1 VDKREPANFRLPLVE
16 MGFKERKLKA
26 GDIIIGDMLVE
37 RKGSTQFVT
46 DWFSGQLDWQIRN
59 MFKRKKYRPAI
70 IMEWEDLS
78 KIMKWLPR
86 LEKHLDKLNWRVLPI
101 YKSDGR
107 EQTLAWIK
115 EQVADLRK
123 GKRLVRDG
131 IVNPYKGSK
140 REDKNAMRRTAAITA
155 LSRLPGIGDDR
166 ALKIL
171 NQYGTLSVALK
182 KVHLWS
188 KQVNGIG
195 TKTVMRASKVINY
208 RF

>member
-1 VDKREPANFRLPLVE
+1 MRLVVDKREPANFRLPLVE

-107 EQTLAWIK
+107 
-115 EQVADLRK
+115 ADTGLD
-123 GKRLVRDG
+123 KRTG
-131 IVNPYKGSK
+131 C
-140 REDKNAMRRTAAITA
+140 
-155 LSRLPGIGDDR
+155 
-166 ALKIL
+166 
-171 NQYGTLSVALK
+171 
-182 KVHLWS
+182 
-188 KQVNGIG
+188 
-195 TKTVMRASKVINY
+195 
-208 RF
+208 